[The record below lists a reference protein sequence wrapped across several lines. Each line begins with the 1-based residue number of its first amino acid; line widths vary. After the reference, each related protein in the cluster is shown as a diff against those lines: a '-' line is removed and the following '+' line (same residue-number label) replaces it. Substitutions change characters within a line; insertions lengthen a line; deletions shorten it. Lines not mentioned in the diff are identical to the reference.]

1 MAMPTFTSTIDDDG
15 SALLTDDDG
24 RPHRMNTRSVEEA
37 RREVFQEVSAQAERR
52 EQSVLF
58 ISVESD
64 KTYRIVIHPNG
75 DVEELSQEESAAL
88 EQSPGHDQGRIPT
101 PPPISEQAAET
112 QHDVVPQQPPA
123 HPEGEHTSFQRS
135 EPSTRK
141 SFIKQSTSDRPAC
154 KGWRG
159 TLTRL
164 GIRMAPSPEELA
176 ERLDIAAVSQRWLGP
191 RTISITNPKGGA
203 GKTPITV
210 LICAVLARFG
220 GDGVLAWDNNQTRG
234 TLGWRTEQGPHQATL
249 LDLLPFTD
257 RLLSSQAQIADLANF
272 FHHQR
277 ADKFDVLRSKTSE
290 IATDQRISP
299 DDVRSLHKVASKYCR
314 MIVMDS
320 GNDESD
326 PMWKTMID
334 LSDQLVLSTTSRVEP
349 AEAGALMLETL
360 TELGPEYARLASN
373 AVVVVTVADKSATR
387 EDVQRIVDGFSSMVR
402 EVVTIPFDPAIIDG
416 HLAFDNLRPDTQRAA
431 LAAAAAVARG
441 LD

>member
-1 MAMPTFTSTIDDDG
+1 MVMPTFTSTINDDG
-15 SALLTDDDG
+15 SALLTDDEG
-24 RPHRMNTRSVEEA
+24 RPRRLNTRSVEEA
-37 RREVFQEVSAQAERR
+37 RREVFQEVSEQAELR

-64 KTYRIVIHPNG
+64 QTYRIVIHPNG
-75 DVEELSQEESAAL
+75 DVEELSQEETDAL
-88 EQSPGHDQGRIPT
+88 EQPPTLVQEQIPAPLPIIEHMT
-101 PPPISEQAAET
+101 ESQSDVLPP
-112 QHDVVPQQPPA
+112 VPPA
-123 HPEGEHTSFQRS
+123 HAERAHPSFQRPES
-135 EPSTRK
+135 STRR
-141 SFIKQSTSDRPAC
+141 SFIKQSTSDRPAS

-159 TLTRL
+159 ALTRL

-176 ERLDIAAVSQRWLGP
+176 ERLDIASVSQRWLGP

-210 LICAVLARFG
+210 LICAVLARYG

-249 LDLLPFTD
+249 LDLLPYTD

-277 ADKFDVLRSKTSE
+277 ADKFDVLRSKSSE

-334 LSDQLVLSTTSRVEP
+334 LSDQLVLATTSRVEP
-349 AEAGALMLETL
+349 AEAGALMLENL
-360 TELGPEYARLASN
+360 NALGPEYARLASN
-373 AVVVVTVADKSATR
+373 AVVVVSVADKSATR
-387 EDVQRIVDGFSSMVR
+387 ADIDRIVDGFSGMVR

-416 HLAFDNLRPDTQRAA
+416 HLTFDNLRPDTQRAA

>member
-1 MAMPTFTSTIDDDG
+1 MAMPTFTSTINDDG

-24 RPHRMNTRSVEEA
+24 RPRRLNTTSVEQA
-37 RREVFQEVSAQAERR
+37 RREVFQEVSTQAEQRD
-52 EQSVLF
+52 ESVLF

-64 KTYRIVIHPNG
+64 QAYRIVIHPNG
-75 DVEELSQEESAAL
+75 DVEELSPEEAGAL
-88 EQSPGHDQGRIPT
+88 EQTPNTPTTPPT
-101 PPPISEQAAET
+101 P
-112 QHDVVPQQPPA
+112 VVGAVDDSAPVTIPRPPA
-123 HPEGEHTSFQRS
+123 VQDEHRHSAFTR
-135 EPSTRK
+135 EPTGRT
-141 SFIKQSTSDRPAC
+141 SFIKQAGNDRPAC

-164 GIRMAPSPEELA
+164 GIRMAPSEEELA
-176 ERLDIAAVSQRWLGP
+176 ERVDIAAVSQRWLGP
-191 RTISITNPKGGA
+191 RTIAVTNPKGGA
-203 GKTPITV
+203 AKTPIVV
-210 LICAVLARFG
+210 LICAVLARYG

-257 RLLSSQAQIADLANF
+257 RLLSAQAQIADLASF

-290 IATDQRISP
+290 IASGQRISP
-299 DDVRSLHKVASKYCR
+299 DDVRALHKVASKYCR

-326 PMWKTMID
+326 PMWKTMVD
-334 LSDQLVLSTTSRVEP
+334 LSDQLVVATTNRDEP

-360 TELGPEYARLASN
+360 TALGPDYADLVRN
-373 AVVVVTVADKSATR
+373 AVVIVSIADKEASR
-387 EDVQRIVDGFSSMVR
+387 ERVQRIVDGFSSMVR

-416 HLAFDNLRPDTQRAA
+416 HLAFDNLRSETQRAA